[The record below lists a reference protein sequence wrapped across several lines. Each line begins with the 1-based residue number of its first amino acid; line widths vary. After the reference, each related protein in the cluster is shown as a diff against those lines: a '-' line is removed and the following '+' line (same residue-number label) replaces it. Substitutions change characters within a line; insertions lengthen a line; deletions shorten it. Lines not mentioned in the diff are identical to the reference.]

1 MSLINYEPM
10 SALNRLRDQLTR
22 IYGPELLPSLWD
34 EEGGVVTSRWMP
46 SVDVREDEDK
56 FVFLADIP
64 GVDPK
69 DVEVTCEHGVLT
81 IKGERKA
88 ETQEEREGYKR
99 IERSRGTFY
108 RRFNL
113 PDTADTE
120 HIKASSKNGVLELS
134 IPKVEKARPRKI
146 TVNS

>member
-10 SALNRLRDQLTR
+10 AVINRLRDQLNR
-22 IYGPELLPSLWD
+22 IYDPELLPSLWD
-34 EEGGVVTSRWMP
+34 AEGGVVTSRWMP
-46 SVDVREDEDK
+46 SVDVREDDDK

-69 DVEVTCEHGVLT
+69 DIEVTCEHGVLT

-88 ETQEEREGYKR
+88 ETEEEREGYKR

-113 PDTADTE
+113 PDTADSE
-120 HIKASSKNGVLELS
+120 HIKANSKNGVLELT
-134 IPKVEKARPRKI
+134 IPKVEKAKPRKI
-146 TVNS
+146 AVKS